1 MEKLEKKKAN
11 SSIFQ
16 QTLTNN
22 KICFRHYSCPEVDI
36 IEKKEK
42 KTCSHLI
49 ASEEVFPERLEIES
63 ELG

>member
-1 MEKLEKKKAN
+1 MNYRVLRMLLLLWRNWKKKRP
-11 SSIFQ
+11 I
-16 QTLTNN
+16 
-22 KICFRHYSCPEVDI
+22 VDI